1 MSVFENPETPQLKLV
16 SEWNVGFKEKN
27 LDILAKSLHK
37 DFRRYT
43 YPRSLGQPVQT
54 KEEWFGH
61 LAKVI
66 DITSEFE
73 QTLHSVIEAPGK
85 VIIHATNEAKNPH
98 GVKTLRESI
107 YIIHV
112 TDKDGDLKIKQIE
125 EFTDSKT
132 YLEVI
137 KSFEAMK
144 ANK

>member
-54 KEEWFGH
+54 KEEWFVH

-73 QTLHSVIEAPGK
+73 ASYAGCLLPPG
-85 VIIHATNEAKNPH
+85 
-98 GVKTLRESI
+98 
-107 YIIHV
+107 
-112 TDKDGDLKIKQIE
+112 
-125 EFTDSKT
+125 
-132 YLEVI
+132 
-137 KSFEAMK
+137 
-144 ANK
+144 